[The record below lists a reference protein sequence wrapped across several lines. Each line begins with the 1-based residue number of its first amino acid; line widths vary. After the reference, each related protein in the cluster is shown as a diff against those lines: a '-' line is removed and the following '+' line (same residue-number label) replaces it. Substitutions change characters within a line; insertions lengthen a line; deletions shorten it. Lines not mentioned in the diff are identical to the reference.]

1 MIGITRFAVNPK
13 ITATDLFSQN
23 CSSSLFLPAR
33 RVLSLCFMSQ
43 IGSSTYTGEAVQQA
57 SFPVQRSRSQ
67 TSLCWLIIS
76 FSPVTSG
83 KPFHK
88 GHCI

>member
-13 ITATDLFSQN
+13 ITAIDSFSQN

-33 RVLSLCFMSQ
+33 STLSLCFMSQ
-43 IGSSTYTGEAVQQA
+43 IGSSLGKGEATKQTPAQLQRARSLA
-57 SFPVQRSRSQ
+57 SFAGGQ
-67 TSLCWLIIS
+67 TA
-76 FSPVTSG
+76 SPPNRG

-88 GHCI
+88 ERCI

>member
-13 ITATDLFSQN
+13 ITATDSFSQN

-57 SFPVQRSRSQ
+57 SFPVQRPALRHLLQ
-67 TSLCWLIIS
+67 ADRQLL
-76 FSPVTSG
+76 PRHLG
-83 KPFHK
+83 KAFP
-88 GHCI
+88 